1 MPEKD
6 LQNNDSKS
14 SEVSEDKRNSSKLD
28 VPTLSVIKARERAKA
43 IENNPVI
50 MQTQGLTKKYGNVV
64 AANDINI
71 EIKEGSFTG
80 IVGPN
85 GAGKTTTLTMMSGL
99 NKPSS
104 GRVLVGDVSVWTDGP
119 AAKRIIGSLPDRLRL
134 FGRLT
139 GAQLIYYAGVL
150 QGVKQKEILQRTKD
164 LGESFALES
173 ALNRRVEEYSAGM
186 QKKIAL
192 ACAMIHAPKI
202 LVLDEPFEAIDP
214 VSANNVTQILEKY
227 VAGGG
232 SVILS
237 SHSLELIERVCDH
250 VAVIVEGD
258 VVAQGTVDEV
268 RNGIP
273 LADRFKNL
281 TRESESGRG
290 ISWLH
295 QSPES
300 D

>member
-1 MPEKD
+1 MPEQEID
-6 LQNNDSKS
+6 VDA
-14 SEVSEDKRNSSKLD
+14 VSLPTDMEEPRKNSVS
-28 VPTLSVIKARERAKA
+28 VPTLSIVKARERAKA
-43 IENNPVI
+43 IQNNPVI
-50 MQTQGLTKKYGNVV
+50 METQGLTKKYGTVV
-64 AANDINI
+64 AANNINI
-71 EIKEGSFTG
+71 KVKEGSFTG

-85 GAGKTTTLTMMSGL
+85 GAGKTTTLSMMSGL
-99 NKPSS
+99 NRPSS
-104 GRVLVGDVSVWTDGP
+104 GRVLVGEVSVWSDGP
-119 AAKRIIGSLPDRLRL
+119 TAKRIIGSLPDRLRL

-139 GAQLIYYAGVL
+139 GAQLLYYAGVL
-150 QGVKQKEILQRTKD
+150 QGVKQNEIRQRSKD
-164 LGESFALES
+164 LGEAFALES

-192 ACAMIHAPKI
+192 ACAMIHSPKVLI
-202 LVLDEPFEAIDP
+202 LDEPYETIDP
-214 VSANNVTQILEKY
+214 VSASNVTQMLEQY

-268 RNGIP
+268 RAGIP
-273 LADRFKNL
+273 LVERFKSL
-281 TRESESGRG
+281 TRESETGKG

-295 QSPES
+295 GSVDSE
-300 D
+300 